1 MAKFKKVASLIAKKH
16 EISKEIEDLQKIC
29 KHTNKVIK
37 SIKENEDS
45 STTVIRRICDDCEKI
60 IGIPTQQ
67 EIYKFLNGT
76 R

>member
-1 MAKFKKVASLIAKKH
+1 MALNKKVASLFEKKRL
-16 EISKEIEDLQKIC
+16 ILKEIEDLQKIC